1 MSSDVATIQSAVRR
15 WSDRER
21 VALLLIGGGGGFEG
35 HACVP
40 EAVAPLLE
48 RLAPG
53 LVTVMLDQ
61 LHQVRVCVCVWRER
75 EGWRTHTGG
84 GWNEPSPSTD
94 PTDAS
99 RWCHSS

>member
-1 MSSDVATIQSAVRR
+1 MRR

-21 VALLLIGGGGGFEG
+21 VAVLLISSEAATGSKGT
-35 HACVP
+35 CVP

-61 LHQVRVCVCVWRER
+61 LHQVRVSVCVCERER
-75 EGWRTHTGG
+75 GDWWAHTGG
-84 GWNEPSPSTD
+84 G
-94 PTDAS
+94 
-99 RWCHSS
+99 

>member
-1 MSSDVATIQSAVRR
+1 M
-15 WSDRER
+15 ER
-21 VALLLIGGGGGFEG
+21 PRAGGGAAYLIGGGDGFEG

-61 LHQVRVCVCVWRER
+61 LHQVRVSVCVCVRER
-75 EGWRTHTGG
+75 GDWWAHTGG
-84 GWNEPSPSTD
+84 G
-94 PTDAS
+94 
-99 RWCHSS
+99 